1 MPPGTPVIARGN
13 APWRSRRR
21 RANATPSPAAEAVW
35 IAALASLA
43 RNDDGVVATP
53 RDGGLWLSPPD
64 TIRDM
69 IEARGVGILASPASP
84 AWARAVVDL
93 DKVEKA
99 RLPEARE
106 TVIAGARLPQL
117 RKVESPAFPAMLK
130 LYLLGGV
137 YGDARSRSE
146 D

>member
-1 MPPGTPVIARGN
+1 MPHIVDVLIEERAQMLSRRPLV
-13 APWRSRRR
+13 WRSLKTLIYPLLGYE
-21 RANATPSPAAEAVW
+21 RAIEMA
-35 IAALASLA
+35 
-43 RNDDGVVATP
+43 
-53 RDGGLWLSPPD
+53 D

-106 TVIAGARLPQL
+106 TVIAGARLPLL